1 MKFAIYKYELVKTNT
16 KELFQ
21 ENKSVYDNAQVYF
34 GNLFN
39 ANQLN
44 LYQVSNKDG
53 LPQCFPNSILK
64 TRNGVTLMRVCNVKH
79 VTLWQDYH
87 ENKEESNPYCF
98 VIILNSATL
107 L

>member
-53 LPQCFPNSILK
+53 LPHAFLIQFL
-64 TRNGVTLMRVCNVKH
+64 RH
-79 VTLWQDYH
+79 VM
-87 ENKEESNPYCF
+87 E
-98 VIILNSATL
+98 
-107 L
+107 

>member
-44 LYQVSNKDG
+44 LYQV
-53 LPQCFPNSILK
+53 P
-64 TRNGVTLMRVCNVKH
+64 
-79 VTLWQDYH
+79 
-87 ENKEESNPYCF
+87 
-98 VIILNSATL
+98 
-107 L
+107 

>member
-39 ANQLN
+39 ANQLSLIRMDCLN
-44 LYQVSNKDG
+44 AFLIQF
-53 LPQCFPNSILK
+53 L
-64 TRNGVTLMRVCNVKH
+64 RH
-79 VTLWQDYH
+79 VM
-87 ENKEESNPYCF
+87 E
-98 VIILNSATL
+98 
-107 L
+107 

>member
-39 ANQLN
+39 AISLIYIKSLIRMDCLN
-44 LYQVSNKDG
+44 AFLIQF
-53 LPQCFPNSILK
+53 L
-64 TRNGVTLMRVCNVKH
+64 RH
-79 VTLWQDYH
+79 VM
-87 ENKEESNPYCF
+87 E
-98 VIILNSATL
+98 
-107 L
+107 

>member
-44 LYQVSNKDG
+44 LYQVSN
-53 LPQCFPNSILK
+53 
-64 TRNGVTLMRVCNVKH
+64 
-79 VTLWQDYH
+79 
-87 ENKEESNPYCF
+87 
-98 VIILNSATL
+98 
-107 L
+107 

>member
-53 LPQCFPNSILK
+53 LPRKLPKLA
-64 TRNGVTLMRVCNVKH
+64 
-79 VTLWQDYH
+79 Y
-87 ENKEESNPYCF
+87 
-98 VIILNSATL
+98 
-107 L
+107 